1 MSLRFILLHVA
12 FSKALV
18 CHFSGT
24 LPLFLYLSAL
34 WSCLFLF
41 GMAAFLLLPVEQTL
55 TVVEGS
61 DCVAVLELQLG
72 FNIEH

>member
-1 MSLRFILLHVA
+1 MSLRFILHVI

-24 LPLFLYLSAL
+24 LPLFLNLSAL

-41 GMAAFLLLPVEQTL
+41 GMAAFLLLLVEQTL
-55 TVVEGS
+55 TVMEGS
-61 DCVAVLELQLG
+61 DYVAVLELQLG
-72 FNIEH
+72 FNIKH